1 VKTSGTT
8 IYTYNERKAQVWWE
22 QIKGKLERYSN
33 LQVFH
38 LYAEGVENL
47 LNRNMQL
54 QCNMQDGEIT
64 LGDEAQVINIHTDRK
79 K

>member
-1 VKTSGTT
+1 MTKHTPGHIDKSTL
-8 IYTYNERKAQVWWE
+8 VWWE
-22 QIKGKLERYSN
+22 QIKGKLERYTN

-38 LYAEGVENL
+38 LEAEGVEKL

-54 QCNMQDGEIT
+54 QCNIQDGEII
-64 LGDEAQVINIHTDRK
+64 LSDEAEVIDIRLDRK